1 MQLATYR
8 LSTSAVWADALFV
21 SMLQRS
27 DKPSA
32 GQVRQAIAAAVRAY
46 GGRGCAERVAQEFGD
61 HPETAVARMRWARA
75 LASEVFGAAPVP
87 AHQSPRTRPGLL
99 ANRPRAWRGGRGD
112 DSEAHPQAQAQD
124 PARAP
129 LARGPDG
136 RPARPRCGPG
146 QDPHPNP
153 LIPD

>member
-1 MQLATYR
+1 MQLATYQ

-61 HPETAVARMRWARA
+61 HPDTAVVRMRWARA
-75 LASEVFGAAPVP
+75 VASEVSGAAPG
-87 AHQSPRTRPGLL
+87 ACAQQSPDAAGTAG
-99 ANRPRAWRGGRGD
+99 
-112 DSEAHPQAQAQD
+112 
-124 PARAP
+124 
-129 LARGPDG
+129 
-136 RPARPRCGPG
+136 
-146 QDPHPNP
+146 
-153 LIPD
+153 